1 MVQPMVLG
9 LEEAKVVTGTNFVVT
24 GKNLLQPNHRG
35 VRNKPHQLEIL
46 RNFRLRLAVGKLN
59 IHKRV
64 ALGHGNRAKRPSNT
78 AKLHKGFVEGEAFA
92 AAPGSPMYPGG
103 RTLIQKSNSS

>member
-9 LEEAKVVTGTNFVVT
+9 SEAKVVTGTNFVVTGTKIVVT

-46 RNFRLRLAVGKLN
+46 RNLRLRLAVGKLRLLCY
-59 IHKRV
+59 K
-64 ALGHGNRAKRPSNT
+64 GRP
-78 AKLHKGFVEGEAFA
+78 
-92 AAPGSPMYPGG
+92 
-103 RTLIQKSNSS
+103 